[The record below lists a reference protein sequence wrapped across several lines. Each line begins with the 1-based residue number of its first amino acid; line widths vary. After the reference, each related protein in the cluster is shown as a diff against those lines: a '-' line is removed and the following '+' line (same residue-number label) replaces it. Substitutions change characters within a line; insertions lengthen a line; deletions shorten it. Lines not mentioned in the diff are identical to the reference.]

1 MTDSTAA
8 IDQPTPRIT
17 LALSYA
23 DAPAAIEFLC
33 RAFGF
38 EESYRLEMP
47 DGSIG
52 HAELSYGDSTI
63 SLASAWAEGGLGS
76 PRSLPHLHA
85 CIQVYVD
92 DVDSH
97 YERAS
102 AEGAEIIEELADQF
116 YGDRTYRAHDLE
128 GHRWWFH
135 QHLRDVTPE
144 EMTQAIDAMT
154 AE

>member
-1 MTDSTAA
+1 M
-8 IDQPTPRIT
+8 QRVVPN
-17 LALSYA
+17 LSYD

-38 EESYRLEMP
+38 EERYRLEMP
-47 DGSIG
+47 DGGIG
-52 HAELSYGDSTI
+52 HAELTYADATI
-63 SLASAWAEGGLGS
+63 AIASHWPEGGLGS

-92 DVDSH
+92 DVDAH
-97 YERAS
+97 YARAK
-102 AEGAEIIEELADQF
+102 AAGTEIIEELADQF

-135 QHLRDVTPE
+135 QHVRDVTPE
-144 EMTQAIDAMT
+144 EMTAAIEEMAS
-154 AE
+154 E

>member
-1 MTDSTAA
+1 MTDEAQPMMQA
-8 IDQPTPRIT
+8 IVP
-17 LALSYA
+17 ALSYQ

-38 EESYRLEMP
+38 EELYRLEMP
-47 DGSIG
+47 GGSIG
-52 HAELSYGDSTI
+52 HAELTYAGHTV
-63 SLASAWAEGGLGS
+63 SLATAWPQGGLGS
-76 PRSLPHLHA
+76 PQDLPHLHA

-92 DVDSH
+92 DVDAH
-97 YERAS
+97 YERAK
-102 AEGAEIIEELADQF
+102 AEGVEIIEELADQF

-135 QHLRDVTPE
+135 QRLRDVSPE

-154 AE
+154 TEQ

>member
-1 MTDSTAA
+1 MSDAPATYE
-8 IDQPTPRIT
+8 QRIT
-17 LALSYA
+17 PALSYA

-38 EESYRLEMP
+38 EERYRLEMP

-52 HAELSYGDSTI
+52 HAELTYRDATI
-63 SLASAWAEGGLGS
+63 SLASAWTEGGLGS
-76 PRSLPHLHA
+76 PQSLPHLHA

-97 YERAS
+97 CERS
-102 AEGAEIIEELADQF
+102 KAEGAEIYEELGDQF

-135 QHLRDVTPE
+135 QRLREVSVE
-144 EMTQAIDAMT
+144 EMQAAIDAMGS
-154 AE
+154 E

>member
-1 MTDSTAA
+1 MTDSPSAHE
-8 IDQPTPRIT
+8 QRFVP
-17 LALSYA
+17 ALSYA

-38 EESYRLEMP
+38 EESFRLEMP

-52 HAELSYGDSTI
+52 HAELTYRDATI
-63 SLASAWAEGGLGS
+63 SLASAWTEGGLGS

-97 YERAS
+97 FERS
-102 AEGAEIIEELADQF
+102 KAEGADIYEELGDQF
-116 YGDRTYRAHDLE
+116 YGERTYRAHDLE

-135 QHLRDVTPE
+135 QHLRDVSVE
-144 EMTQAIDAMT
+144 EMQATIDAMSQ
-154 AE
+154 E